1 MSTTSSWSQQ
11 LASRRADDTDRR
23 RGPGQ
28 VTDGM
33 CSLHALD
40 STRYVCGELSFF
52 PFLHTDFFTLA
63 RPLSQLPQPS
73 GQLHPP
79 TRRRDPRFRL
89 AAGRRRRNTTLDALL
104 GTNVCHSGQQAS
116 GRDMPCRVSS
126 STRPKEDLG
135 FAVLPSMMAA
145 GRHNGWSHRDQ
156 PLAVISSETERR
168 ETHAQ
173 THAAKTL
180 LKSGTNNGRLK
191 GSAALGKVQNWR
203 DGQPC

>member
-1 MSTTSSWSQQ
+1 M
-11 LASRRADDTDRR
+11 
-23 RGPGQ
+23 
-28 VTDGM
+28 TDGM

-156 PLAVISSETERR
+156 PLAVISVRDGEEGDTRADARGKNIIKKRHEQWKAKRERR
-168 ETHAQ
+168 ARE
-173 THAAKTL
+173 
-180 LKSGTNNGRLK
+180 GTEL
-191 GSAALGKVQNWR
+191 A
-203 DGQPC
+203 